1 MYWKWK
7 ANFARCCSATPSMDR
22 KFAVEVMQLL
32 ARCPLGIQ
40 QIRSSKIV
48 ENSLKCLLWLCSVF
62 CEYPS
67 FEKKDKQKN
76 VTKLTV
82 CTVLPLWFVPV
93 FLEVDIEWCLCLP
106 FTLVFSVFLNSWV
119 AASQSWKLNLWF
131 SSVLFSFVKCFW
143 KV

>member
-1 MYWKWK
+1 MYRKWK

-22 KFAVEVMQLL
+22 KFAVEVMRLL
-32 ARCPLGIQ
+32 ARCPMGIQ

-48 ENSLKCLLWLCSVF
+48 EKKNAQMFVMIVLGVLWISQLW
-62 CEYPS
+62 
-67 FEKKDKQKN
+67 EKRWKN